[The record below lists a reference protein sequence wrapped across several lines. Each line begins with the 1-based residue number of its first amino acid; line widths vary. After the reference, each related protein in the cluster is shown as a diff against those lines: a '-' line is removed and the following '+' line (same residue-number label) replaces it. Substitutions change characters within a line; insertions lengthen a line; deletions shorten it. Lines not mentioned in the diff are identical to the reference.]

1 MAAAAYQ
8 SGEKLFSEYDGQW
21 KSGDHLERIVH
32 KDILLPP
39 NAPREYAD
47 RQTLWN
53 AVDASETKD
62 NAQTARRFIITLPKE
77 LSIEENIQLIRDY
90 CRNQFVDRGMIVDLA
105 VHFDDK
111 EPPNPHAHINML
123 IAAILCCWNKIF
135 YPFCI
140 MVSIPYTSHWH

>member
-47 RQTLWN
+47 RQTL
-53 AVDASETKD
+53 
-62 NAQTARRFIITLPKE
+62 
-77 LSIEENIQLIRDY
+77 
-90 CRNQFVDRGMIVDLA
+90 
-105 VHFDDK
+105 
-111 EPPNPHAHINML
+111 
-123 IAAILCCWNKIF
+123 
-135 YPFCI
+135 CI
-140 MVSIPYTSHWH
+140 MSPWNWTSGSEKKVNMVE